1 MKQLLTLFL
10 FLSSSILFAQERIDG
25 SFAFQTDAAK
35 KYSIYVPSSY
45 DASEA
50 QTLMMG
56 FHPLNTSR
64 WDAESWCDTL
74 IAFAET
80 NHLLLVC
87 PDGGVDGKV
96 DDPIDVA
103 FTAALMDSVDVWY
116 NVNADKIY
124 AMGFSWGGRMTYT
137 YGLDNA
143 DIFGGFI
150 PIGAAINGTQ
160 QVNGSLENATDKP
173 YYLVHGS
180 NDSPIVRFTPIKNAL
195 EDNGAIVNSILMP
208 GVGHTIDFPNRNAI
222 LTEAFNWIDSVH
234 TAQLPTDIEGVLLK
248 EKTDLHSPLPNMLQ
262 QGQALEGVFEV
273 TRPAKVSIEV
283 FNTSG
288 QILQQQILQFETGEQ
303 AFSISTDNLKAGVYF
318 VRFKQEDKEELV
330 RVVIW

>member
-1 MKQLLTLFL
+1 MKQLITLLL
-10 FLSSSILFAQERIDG
+10 FLSSSLLFAQERIDG
-25 SFAFQTDAAK
+25 NFAFQTDAAK
-35 KYSIYVPSSY
+35 KYSIYVPSTY
-45 DASEA
+45 DANQA

-87 PDGGVDGKV
+87 PDGGADGRI

-103 FTAALMDSVDVWY
+103 FTAALMDSVDNWY

-124 AMGFSWGGRMTYT
+124 AMGFSWGARMTYT
-137 YGLDNA
+137 YGLDNV
-143 DIFGGFI
+143 DVFGGFI

-160 QVNGSLENATDKP
+160 QVTSSIQNAADKP
-173 YYLVHGS
+173 YYLVHGN
-180 NDSPIVRFTPIKNAL
+180 NDSPSVRFNPIKNAL
-195 EDNGAIVNSILMP
+195 EDNGAIVNSILMS

-222 LTEAFNWIDSVH
+222 LTDAFHWIDSVH
-234 TAQLPTDIEGVLLK
+234 TAQLPTDIEGVLLQ
-248 EKTDLHSPLPNMLQ
+248 EKTGLRSLLPNILQ
-262 QGQALEGVFEV
+262 EGQTLEGVFEV
-273 TRPAKVSIEV
+273 NSPAKISIEV
-283 FNTSG
+283 LNTSG
-288 QILQQQILQFETGEQ
+288 QILQQQTLQFETGEQ
-303 AFSISTDNLKAGVYF
+303 NFSIATDNLKAGIYF
-318 VRFKQEDKEELV
+318 VRFEEEGKEEVV